1 MVPVS
6 MSRRNFYLAI
16 LVAALGGDA
25 VQAQA
30 RPTCPVVPKSLA
42 AMKGCYRPLL
52 VFSANGDD
60 FRLRRQV
67 DMLDKAA
74 DDMMDRFV
82 LYTPIVPDGRRVST
96 PADSPYTV
104 LDAKEMGA
112 VRAQFHIPAGDFAV
126 LLLDEDGGVMLRT
139 AVPVGADR
147 LNALIDKTPARQAEM
162 QRPHSN

>member
-1 MVPVS
+1 MARPYFSPVV
-6 MSRRNFYLAI
+6 AI
-16 LVAALGGDA
+16 LMLSGY

-30 RPTCPVVPKSLA
+30 RPTCPVVAKSLG

-67 DMLDKAA
+67 DLLDKAA
-74 DDMMDRFV
+74 DDMIDRFV

-96 PADSPYTV
+96 PADSPYTI

-112 VRAQFHIPAGDFAV
+112 ARAQFHIPAGDFAV
-126 LLLDEDGGVMLRT
+126 LLLDEDGGVLLRT
-139 AVPVGADR
+139 AAPVGADR
-147 LNALIDKTPARQAEM
+147 LNAVIDKTPARQAEM
-162 QRPHSN
+162 QRPHAN